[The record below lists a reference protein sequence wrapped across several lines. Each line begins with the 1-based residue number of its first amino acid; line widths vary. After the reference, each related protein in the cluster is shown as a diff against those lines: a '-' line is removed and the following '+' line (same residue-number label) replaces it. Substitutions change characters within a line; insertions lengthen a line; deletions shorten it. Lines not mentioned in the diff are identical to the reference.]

1 MAAALSHAEAWSG
14 DNVMAHLNQASATID
29 CQSLDAPLNTLAYA
43 DQQVRREWEQQLH
56 NPAATAQEK
65 TDLQN
70 RWTIVDADN
79 LKALKDI
86 IRTCGW
92 PTSKAA
98 SHSAWLLSQ
107 HADRD
112 IAFQKQARDLLEAS
126 VKAGTGAARDLAY
139 LADRIA
145 VAEDRP
151 QEYGTQFT
159 LSDECHMQMSPIDS
173 LEKANAR
180 RHAIG
185 LPSVEEYEAEGRR
198 HFIAASCP
206 AQVN

>member
-1 MAAALSHAEAWSG
+1 MLAPATQACAA
-14 DNVMAHLNQASATID
+14 ID
-29 CQSLDAPLNTLAYA
+29 CQALDKPLNTLAYA
-43 DQQVRREWEQQLH
+43 DQEVRHEWEQQLH

-65 TDLQN
+65 NDLQS
-70 RWTIVDADN
+70 RWSSVDADN

-86 IRTCGW
+86 LRTCGW

-107 HADRD
+107 HADSD

-159 LSDECHMQMSPIDS
+159 QSDECHLQMSPVDS
-173 LEKANAR
+173 LEKANER
-180 RHAIG
+180 RRAIG

-198 HFIAASCP
+198 RFIAASCP
-206 AQVN
+206 ARGN